1 MRNPGPVLEIL
12 RTHSRFLLTGH
23 LRADGDCLGAEAVL
37 YHALVGLGKKVWVFN
52 PDPPDRRY
60 GFLQENFPFSIYREG
75 GGLPEYDVLL
85 VCDCSSLGR
94 LGSMGEEISRRPAKR
109 IAVDH
114 HPMEEEDSGFW
125 DVLFHDTEAPATGI
139 LALELARKLG
149 GGTLPLPALEAA
161 FISLASDTGWF
172 RYSSAG
178 RKAWMAA
185 AELVALGVSPEA
197 LYRRIYQFRDP
208 GAPRGL
214 SAALGTLQYERD
226 GRVALAWLSQE
237 LLDHSC
243 GTLGDVEEVLDV
255 LRSVEEVELAAYL
268 FEQEDGRVK
277 ASLRSK
283 TERIDVNRIARKLGG
298 GGHAKAAGLTFPE
311 GTPLVDARGLLR
323 AELLAAYDASM
334 EDDGSRPV

>member
-1 MRNPGPVLEIL
+1 MLDIL

-23 LRADGDCLGAEAVL
+23 LRADGDCLGAEGVL
-37 YHALVGLGKKVWVFN
+37 YHALAGMGKKVWVIN
-52 PDPPDRRY
+52 PDPPDGRY
-60 GFLQENFPFSIYREG
+60 GFLQEHFPFSIYRDEED
-75 GGLPEYDVLL
+75 LPEFDVLL

-94 LGSMGEEISRRPAKR
+94 LGPMGKKVSRRPAKR

-114 HPMEEEDSGFW
+114 HPMEGEDSGFW

-149 GGTLPLPALEAA
+149 GKLPLPALEAA

-185 AELVALGVSPEA
+185 AELVAMGVSPEA

-237 LLDHSC
+237 LLDRS
-243 GTLGDVEEVLDV
+243 GGSLGDVEEVLDV

-268 FEQEDGRVK
+268 LEQEDGRVK

-283 TERIDVNRIARKLGG
+283 TDRIDVNRIARNLGG
-298 GGHAKAAGLTFPE
+298 GGHAQAAGVTFPE
-311 GTPLVDARGLLR
+311 ETPLVEARSLLR
-323 AELLAAYDASM
+323 KELLAAYDASL
-334 EDDGSRPV
+334 DPDGS